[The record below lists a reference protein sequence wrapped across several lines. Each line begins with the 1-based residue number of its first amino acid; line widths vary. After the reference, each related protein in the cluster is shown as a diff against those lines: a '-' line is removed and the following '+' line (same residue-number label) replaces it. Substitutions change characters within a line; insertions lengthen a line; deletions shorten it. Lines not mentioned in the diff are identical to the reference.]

1 MAAVLTHFRSDG
13 AAHMVDVGA
22 KDETHRVAVAEGRIE
37 MRPETLR
44 LIRRGEHDKGDVL
57 GVSRIAAIQAA
68 KRTADLIPL
77 CHPLPLTRIEVDL
90 EAADEEGD
98 GAAVRCRARAETI
111 GRTGVE
117 MEALTAVQI
126 GLLAVYD
133 MCKAVDRGMTI
144 AGGAS
149 GGEVGRPLGALAG
162 RREARGPSPMNDSLT
177 RQLDRLE
184 GHLREENPILLDA
197 VRTFRRLDEVAWKLG
212 LLPSDQSLA
221 SQVPWWPLI
230 AVLGTFSAGKSTF
243 INGYLGQTV
252 QVSGNQAVD
261 DRFTAICFSAGEGTP
276 RALPGLALDADPRF
290 PFYQVSRDIEE
301 VAAGEGRRI
310 DAYLQ
315 LKTCSSPQIRGK
327 IIIDSPG
334 FDADEQRTS
343 VLRISDHI
351 IGLADLVLVFFDAR
365 HPEPGAMQDTLR
377 HLVERAVGRA
387 DSSKFLYILNQVD
400 NTAREDN
407 PEEVFGA
414 WQRALASSG
423 LTAGR
428 FYQIYDEASAIPI
441 ENEGLRTRFRT
452 KRDADLAEIRNRME
466 QVEVERAYRVIGM
479 LEKLALAIR
488 DEAVPALERA
498 RTAWRRRVLWTD
510 AGLLVVL
517 VAAAAGVGDLDWTG
531 YGGRLAGDGRI
542 RHRPRRRGAARRR
555 GLRAFPGAQ
564 DGGSRVAAAAP
575 PRRGGRFAHRGRL
588 DCTRVR
594 ARRRGVADHVDRG
607 PGRLGKRSKT
617 ANRGRPRGHRPL
629 CSAAQRQF
637 CRPLRPRPL
646 RPARARSR
654 RPRRNG

>member
-1 MAAVLTHFRSDG
+1 
-13 AAHMVDVGA
+13 
-22 KDETHRVAVAEGRIE
+22 
-37 MRPETLR
+37 
-44 LIRRGEHDKGDVL
+44 
-57 GVSRIAAIQAA
+57 
-68 KRTADLIPL
+68 
-77 CHPLPLTRIEVDL
+77 
-90 EAADEEGD
+90 
-98 GAAVRCRARAETI
+98 
-111 GRTGVE
+111 
-117 MEALTAVQI
+117 
-126 GLLAVYD
+126 
-133 MCKAVDRGMTI
+133 
-144 AGGAS
+144 
-149 GGEVGRPLGALAG
+149 
-162 RREARGPSPMNDSLT
+162 MNDSLSQ
-177 RQLDRLE
+177 QLDRLE
-184 GHLREENPILLDA
+184 RHLREENPILLDA

-212 LLPSDQSLA
+212 LLPADQSLA
-221 SQVPWWPLI
+221 SHVPWWPLI

-261 DRFTAICFSAGEGTP
+261 DRFTAICFSAGEGPP

-290 PFYQVSRDIEE
+290 PFYQVSRDIDE

-315 LKTCSSPQIRGK
+315 LKTCSSPRIRGK

-343 VLRISDHI
+343 ILRISDHI

-441 ENEGLRTRFRT
+441 ENEGLRTRFRS

-498 RTAWRRRVLWTD
+498 RAGWRRRILWTD
-510 AGLLVVL
+510 AGLLAVF
-517 VAAAAGVGDLDWTG
+517 AAAAAAIGAWVGFDAAAGWIGATG
-531 YGGRLAGDGRI
+531 FGTALGAAVLIAIAGYTHFQARRIAARAGGRRIVRGWAVDSPIDADWLARAFEHGTAAWRTMWIGT
-542 RHRPRRRGAARRR
+542 PAGWGSAARRKIASVLEETGR
-555 GLRAFPGAQ
+555 YVQRLN
-564 DGGSRVAAAAP
+564 D
-575 PRRGGRFAHRGRL
+575 RFADPSGRSRSGP
-588 DCTRVR
+588 D
-594 ARRRGVADHVDRG
+594 APDRG
-607 PGRLGKRSKT
+607 
-617 ANRGRPRGHRPL
+617 NRDEAAEGHRHEHPEP
-629 CSAAQRQF
+629 AVGAGDRQQTEEQR
-637 CRPLRPRPL
+637 L
-646 RPARARSR
+646 
-654 RPRRNG
+654 

>member
-1 MAAVLTHFRSDG
+1 
-13 AAHMVDVGA
+13 
-22 KDETHRVAVAEGRIE
+22 
-37 MRPETLR
+37 
-44 LIRRGEHDKGDVL
+44 
-57 GVSRIAAIQAA
+57 
-68 KRTADLIPL
+68 
-77 CHPLPLTRIEVDL
+77 
-90 EAADEEGD
+90 
-98 GAAVRCRARAETI
+98 
-111 GRTGVE
+111 
-117 MEALTAVQI
+117 
-126 GLLAVYD
+126 
-133 MCKAVDRGMTI
+133 
-144 AGGAS
+144 
-149 GGEVGRPLGALAG
+149 
-162 RREARGPSPMNDSLT
+162 MNDSLS

-197 VRTFRRLDEVAWKLG
+197 VRTFRSIDEVAWQLG
-212 LLPSDQSLA
+212 LLPPNESLA

-252 QVSGNQAVD
+252 QMSGNQAVD
-261 DRFTAICFSAGEGTP
+261 DRFTAICFSAGEGSP

-301 VAAGEGRRI
+301 VATGEGRRI

-315 LKTCSSPQIRGK
+315 LKTCSSPRIRGK

-479 LEKLALAIR
+479 LEKLAIAVR
-488 DEAVPALERA
+488 DEAVPAIERA
-498 RTAWRRRVLWTD
+498 RAAWRRRVLWAD
-510 AGLLVVL
+510 GALLAVVAAIAIGIGAWVGFGAAIAWLGAAGFGTWVGAAILVV
-517 VAAAAGVGDLDWTG
+517 AAV
-531 YGGRLAGDGRI
+531 YVHFRVRRLAAR
-542 RHRPRRRGAARRR
+542 AVARRLLR
-555 GLRAFPGAQ
+555 ESAADSPISADWLARAFEHGTAAWRTMWIGTPAGWRRKSRERIAAVLEDTGRYVQRLNDRFANPSGRVRSGSDSGPGE
-564 DGGSRVAAAAP
+564 DPGSRPDAPDRADRDEAAEGHDHEDPEPAVDAP
-575 PRRGGRFAHRGRL
+575 DRKQSEEPRL
-588 DCTRVR
+588 
-594 ARRRGVADHVDRG
+594 
-607 PGRLGKRSKT
+607 
-617 ANRGRPRGHRPL
+617 
-629 CSAAQRQF
+629 
-637 CRPLRPRPL
+637 
-646 RPARARSR
+646 
-654 RPRRNG
+654 

>member
-1 MAAVLTHFRSDG
+1 
-13 AAHMVDVGA
+13 
-22 KDETHRVAVAEGRIE
+22 
-37 MRPETLR
+37 
-44 LIRRGEHDKGDVL
+44 
-57 GVSRIAAIQAA
+57 
-68 KRTADLIPL
+68 
-77 CHPLPLTRIEVDL
+77 
-90 EAADEEGD
+90 
-98 GAAVRCRARAETI
+98 
-111 GRTGVE
+111 
-117 MEALTAVQI
+117 
-126 GLLAVYD
+126 
-133 MCKAVDRGMTI
+133 
-144 AGGAS
+144 
-149 GGEVGRPLGALAG
+149 
-162 RREARGPSPMNDSLT
+162 MNESLSQ
-177 RQLDRLE
+177 QLDRLE

-197 VRTFRRLDEVAWKLG
+197 VRTFRRLDEVAWRIG
-212 LLPSDQSLA
+212 LVPTDESLA
-221 SQVPWWPLI
+221 SRVPWWPLI

-243 INGYLGQTV
+243 INGYLGQPV
-252 QVSGNQAVD
+252 QVAGNQAVD
-261 DRFTAICFSAGEGTP
+261 DRFTAICFSAGEGPP

-301 VAAGEGRRI
+301 VAVGEGRRI

-315 LKTCSSPQIRGK
+315 LKTCSSAKIRGK

-441 ENEGLRTRFRT
+441 ENEGLRTRFRN
-452 KRDADLAEIRNRME
+452 KRDADLAEIRGRME

-498 RTAWRRRVLWTD
+498 REAWRRRVLWTD
-510 AGLLVVL
+510 AALAAALAAIAVGIGAWAGFGEALAWLGAAGFGTWIGAAVL
-517 VAAAAGVGDLDWTG
+517 VLAAGYVHF
-531 YGGRLAGDGRI
+531 RVRRI
-542 RHRPRRRGAARRR
+542 AARAGARR
-555 GLRAFPGAQ
+555 L
-564 DGGSRVAAAAP
+564 
-575 PRRGGRFAHRGRL
+575 RRGGTGDSPIDGDALARAFEHGTSAWRTMWLTAPAGWGTGAKGKITSVLEDAGRYVQRLNDRFADPSGRSRSSS
-588 DCTRVR
+588 DAVPGPNPG
-594 ARRRGVADHVDRG
+594 ARPDSG
-607 PGRLGKRSKT
+607 PD
-617 ANRGRPRGHRPL
+617 APDRGHRDE
-629 CSAAQRQF
+629 AAEGHGHEDPEPALGAPDRKESEE
-637 CRPLRPRPL
+637 PRL
-646 RPARARSR
+646 
-654 RPRRNG
+654 

>member
-1 MAAVLTHFRSDG
+1 M
-13 AAHMVDVGA
+13 
-22 KDETHRVAVAEGRIE
+22 K
-37 MRPETLR
+37 
-44 LIRRGEHDKGDVL
+44 
-57 GVSRIAAIQAA
+57 
-68 KRTADLIPL
+68 
-77 CHPLPLTRIEVDL
+77 
-90 EAADEEGD
+90 
-98 GAAVRCRARAETI
+98 
-111 GRTGVE
+111 
-117 MEALTAVQI
+117 
-126 GLLAVYD
+126 
-133 MCKAVDRGMTI
+133 
-144 AGGAS
+144 
-149 GGEVGRPLGALAG
+149 
-162 RREARGPSPMNDSLT
+162 DSLT
-177 RQLDRLE
+177 QQLDRLE

-212 LLPSDQSLA
+212 LLPPDQSLA

-261 DRFTAICFSAGEGTP
+261 DRFTAICFSAGEGPP

-301 VAAGEGRRI
+301 VASGEGRRI

-315 LKTCSSPQIRGK
+315 LKTCSSPQVRGK

-414 WQRALASSG
+414 WQRALASGG

-428 FYQIYDEASAIPI
+428 FYQIYDEAAAVPI
-441 ENEGLRTRFRT
+441 GNEGLRTRFRA
-452 KRDADLAEIRNRME
+452 KRDADLAEIRSRME

-488 DEAVPALERA
+488 DEAAPALERA
-498 RTAWRRRVLWTD
+498 RKAWRRRVLWID
-510 AGLLVVL
+510 AGLLAAL
-517 VAAAAGVGDLDWTG
+517 AAAAAGVGAWVGFGAAAGWLGSAGFGSALGAAVLLAAAGWAHFRVRRIAARAF
-531 YGGRLAGDGRI
+531 GRRLLREESSDSPIEAEWVARAFEHGTAAWRTMWIDAPAGWGSGARQRIASVLEDAGRYVQRLNDRFADPSGHGRSGPSAPGSGADAPDRGDRDEAGDG
-542 RHRPRRRGAARRR
+542 
-555 GLRAFPGAQ
+555 
-564 DGGSRVAAAAP
+564 
-575 PRRGGRFAHRGRL
+575 HRGEHPEPA
-588 DCTRVR
+588 V
-594 ARRRGVADHVDRG
+594 G
-607 PGRLGKRSKT
+607 PGDREQPEEPRL
-617 ANRGRPRGHRPL
+617 
-629 CSAAQRQF
+629 
-637 CRPLRPRPL
+637 
-646 RPARARSR
+646 
-654 RPRRNG
+654 

>member
-1 MAAVLTHFRSDG
+1 
-13 AAHMVDVGA
+13 
-22 KDETHRVAVAEGRIE
+22 
-37 MRPETLR
+37 
-44 LIRRGEHDKGDVL
+44 
-57 GVSRIAAIQAA
+57 
-68 KRTADLIPL
+68 
-77 CHPLPLTRIEVDL
+77 
-90 EAADEEGD
+90 
-98 GAAVRCRARAETI
+98 
-111 GRTGVE
+111 
-117 MEALTAVQI
+117 
-126 GLLAVYD
+126 
-133 MCKAVDRGMTI
+133 
-144 AGGAS
+144 
-149 GGEVGRPLGALAG
+149 
-162 RREARGPSPMNDSLT
+162 MNESLSQ
-177 RQLDRLE
+177 QLDRLE

-197 VRTFRRLDEVAWKLG
+197 VRTFRRLDEVAWRIG
-212 LLPSDQSLA
+212 LLPPDESLA

-243 INGYLGQTV
+243 INGYLGQAV
-252 QVSGNQAVD
+252 QVAGNQAVD
-261 DRFTAICFSAGEGTP
+261 DRFTAICFSAGEGSP

-301 VAAGEGRRI
+301 VASGEGRRI

-315 LKTCSSPQIRGK
+315 LKTCPSPRIRGK

-441 ENEGLRTRFRT
+441 ENEGLRTRFRS
-452 KRDADLAEIRNRME
+452 KRDADLAEIRERME

-488 DEAVPALERA
+488 DEAVPALEGA
-498 RTAWRRRVLWTD
+498 RSAWRRRVLLTD
-510 AGLLVVL
+510 AVLAAVL
-517 VAAAAGVGDLDWTG
+517 VAIAVAVGVWVGVGEALTWLGTAGFGTWVGAAVLVLAAGYVHF
-531 YGGRLAGDGRI
+531 RVRRI
-542 RHRPRRRGAARRR
+542 AARAGSRR
-555 GLRAFPGAQ
+555 LLRDGAGESPIAADALARAFEHGTASWRTMWITSPAGW
-564 DGGSRVAAAAP
+564 GGSARGKIATVLEDAGRYVQRLNDRFADPSGRSRPGSDAP
-575 PRRGGRFAHRGRL
+575 PAPRRGPVPSAAPGPSPDSSPHAP
-588 DCTRVR
+588 
-594 ARRRGVADHVDRG
+594 DRG
-607 PGRLGKRSKT
+607 HGDEAAEGHDHEDPEPALGAPDRKEAEEPRL
-617 ANRGRPRGHRPL
+617 
-629 CSAAQRQF
+629 
-637 CRPLRPRPL
+637 
-646 RPARARSR
+646 
-654 RPRRNG
+654 

>member
-1 MAAVLTHFRSDG
+1 
-13 AAHMVDVGA
+13 
-22 KDETHRVAVAEGRIE
+22 
-37 MRPETLR
+37 
-44 LIRRGEHDKGDVL
+44 
-57 GVSRIAAIQAA
+57 
-68 KRTADLIPL
+68 
-77 CHPLPLTRIEVDL
+77 
-90 EAADEEGD
+90 
-98 GAAVRCRARAETI
+98 
-111 GRTGVE
+111 
-117 MEALTAVQI
+117 
-126 GLLAVYD
+126 
-133 MCKAVDRGMTI
+133 
-144 AGGAS
+144 
-149 GGEVGRPLGALAG
+149 
-162 RREARGPSPMNDSLT
+162 MNDSLS

-197 VRTFRRLDEVAWKLG
+197 VRTFRRVDEVAWQLG
-212 LLPSDQSLA
+212 LLPPDESMA
-221 SQVPWWPLI
+221 NQVPWWPLI

-252 QVSGNQAVD
+252 QMSGNQAVD
-261 DRFTAICFSAGEGTP
+261 DRFTAICFSAGEGSP

-301 VAAGEGRRI
+301 VASGEGRRI

-315 LKTCSSPQIRGK
+315 LKTCSSPRIRGK

-343 VLRISDHI
+343 ILRISDHI

-479 LEKLALAIR
+479 LEKLAIAIR

-498 RTAWRRRVLWTD
+498 RSAWRRRVLWADGT
-510 AGLLVVL
+510 LLAVL
-517 VAAAAGVGDLDWTG
+517 AAAAVGIGAWAGFGAAVAWLGAAGFGIWVGAAVLVVVAG
-531 YGGRLAGDGRI
+531 YVHFRIRRLAARAGA
-542 RHRPRRRGAARRR
+542 RRLLRDGAADSPIAAEW
-555 GLRAFPGAQ
+555 LARAFEHGT
-564 DGGSRVAAAAP
+564 AAWRTMWIGTPAGWGRKAKERIAAVLEDTG
-575 PRRGGRFAHRGRL
+575 RYVQRLNDRFANPSG
-588 DCTRVR
+588 
-594 ARRRGVADHVDRG
+594 
-607 PGRLGKRSKT
+607 
-617 ANRGRPRGHRPL
+617 
-629 CSAAQRQF
+629 
-637 CRPLRPRPL
+637 
-646 RPARARSR
+646 RSR
-654 RPRRNG
+654 TGSVPDPGPAADPDSRPDAPDRADRDEAAEGHDHEDPEPAVGAPDRKQSEEPRL

>member
-1 MAAVLTHFRSDG
+1 
-13 AAHMVDVGA
+13 
-22 KDETHRVAVAEGRIE
+22 
-37 MRPETLR
+37 
-44 LIRRGEHDKGDVL
+44 
-57 GVSRIAAIQAA
+57 
-68 KRTADLIPL
+68 
-77 CHPLPLTRIEVDL
+77 
-90 EAADEEGD
+90 
-98 GAAVRCRARAETI
+98 
-111 GRTGVE
+111 
-117 MEALTAVQI
+117 
-126 GLLAVYD
+126 
-133 MCKAVDRGMTI
+133 
-144 AGGAS
+144 
-149 GGEVGRPLGALAG
+149 
-162 RREARGPSPMNDSLT
+162 MNDSLS

-197 VRTFRRLDEVAWKLG
+197 VRTFRRLDEVAWRLG
-212 LLPSDQSLA
+212 LLPREESLA
-221 SQVPWWPLI
+221 TQVPWWPLI

-261 DRFTAICFSAGEGTP
+261 DRFTAICFSAGEGSP

-301 VAAGEGRRI
+301 VATGEGRRI

-315 LKTCSSPQIRGK
+315 LKTCSSPRVRGK

-441 ENEGLRTRFRT
+441 ENEGLRIRFRN
-452 KRDADLAEIRNRME
+452 KRDADLAEIRGRME

-479 LEKLALAIR
+479 LEKLAIAIR

-498 RTAWRRRVLWTD
+498 RAAWRRRVLWADGALLAVFAAIAIGIGAWVGFAAALAWLD
-510 AGLLVVL
+510 AAGFGTWIGAAVL
-517 VAAAAGVGDLDWTG
+517 VAAGGYIHFRVRRIAARAGARRLLREGAADSPIVTDWLPRAFEHGPSAWRTMWVTAPAGWGRGARDKIAGVLEETG
-531 YGGRLAGDGRI
+531 RYVQRLND
-542 RHRPRRRGAARRR
+542 
-555 GLRAFPGAQ
+555 
-564 DGGSRVAAAAP
+564 
-575 PRRGGRFAHRGRL
+575 RFADPSGRS
-588 DCTRVR
+588 RS
-594 ARRRGVADHVDRG
+594 GSDHVPAPGPDTLPAVGADSTPAADPDSRPDAPDRAD
-607 PGRLGKRSKT
+607 RDE
-617 ANRGRPRGHRPL
+617 
-629 CSAAQRQF
+629 AAQGHGDEHPEPAVGASDRKQSEE
-637 CRPLRPRPL
+637 PRL
-646 RPARARSR
+646 
-654 RPRRNG
+654 

>member
-1 MAAVLTHFRSDG
+1 
-13 AAHMVDVGA
+13 
-22 KDETHRVAVAEGRIE
+22 
-37 MRPETLR
+37 
-44 LIRRGEHDKGDVL
+44 
-57 GVSRIAAIQAA
+57 
-68 KRTADLIPL
+68 
-77 CHPLPLTRIEVDL
+77 
-90 EAADEEGD
+90 
-98 GAAVRCRARAETI
+98 
-111 GRTGVE
+111 
-117 MEALTAVQI
+117 
-126 GLLAVYD
+126 
-133 MCKAVDRGMTI
+133 
-144 AGGAS
+144 
-149 GGEVGRPLGALAG
+149 
-162 RREARGPSPMNDSLT
+162 MNDSLSQ
-177 RQLDRLE
+177 QLDRLE

-197 VRTFRRLDEVAWKLG
+197 VRSFRRLDEVAWRLG
-212 LLPSDQSLA
+212 LLPPDQSLA
-221 SQVPWWPLI
+221 THVPWWPLI

-301 VAAGEGRRI
+301 VAAGEGGASTR
-310 DAYLQ
+310 
-315 LKTCSSPQIRGK
+315 TCSSRRARVRRIRGK

-343 VLRISDHI
+343 ILRISDHI

-428 FYQIYDEASAIPI
+428 FYQLYDEESAIPI
-441 ENEGLRTRFRT
+441 ENEGLRTRFRS

-488 DEAVPALERA
+488 DEAVPALEQARA
-498 RTAWRRRVLWTD
+498 AWRRRVLVTD
-510 AGLLVVL
+510 AVLLAILAVVAVAVGFQVGFDIAAGWLGTAGFGTALGAAVLL
-517 VAAAAGVGDLDWTG
+517 VAAGYVHFRVRRMAARACGR
-531 YGGRLAGDGRI
+531 RLARGWGADSPIEADWLGRAFAHGTSAWRTMWI
-542 RHRPRRRGAARRR
+542 GVPAGWGGAAKRKIVDVLEDTGRYVQR
-555 GLRAFPGAQ
+555 LN
-564 DGGSRVAAAAP
+564 D
-575 PRRGGRFAHRGRL
+575 RFADPSGRSQ
-588 DCTRVR
+588 
-594 ARRRGVADHVDRG
+594 ADPDAQERG
-607 PGRLGKRSKT
+607 P
-617 ANRGRPRGHRPL
+617 RGE
-629 CSAAQRQF
+629 AA
-637 CRPLRPRPL
+637 
-646 RPARARSR
+646 
-654 RPRRNG
+654 

>member
-1 MAAVLTHFRSDG
+1 
-13 AAHMVDVGA
+13 
-22 KDETHRVAVAEGRIE
+22 
-37 MRPETLR
+37 
-44 LIRRGEHDKGDVL
+44 
-57 GVSRIAAIQAA
+57 
-68 KRTADLIPL
+68 
-77 CHPLPLTRIEVDL
+77 
-90 EAADEEGD
+90 
-98 GAAVRCRARAETI
+98 
-111 GRTGVE
+111 
-117 MEALTAVQI
+117 
-126 GLLAVYD
+126 
-133 MCKAVDRGMTI
+133 
-144 AGGAS
+144 
-149 GGEVGRPLGALAG
+149 
-162 RREARGPSPMNDSLT
+162 MNDSLSQ
-177 RQLDRLE
+177 QLDRLE
-184 GHLREENPILLDA
+184 RHLREENPILLDA

-261 DRFTAICFSAGEGTP
+261 DRFTAICFSAGEGPP

-290 PFYQVSRDIEE
+290 PFYQVSRDIDE

-343 VLRISDHI
+343 ILRISDHI

-441 ENEGLRTRFRT
+441 ENEGLRTRFRS

-479 LEKLALAIR
+479 LEKLAIAIR

-498 RTAWRRRVLWTD
+498 RAGWRRRILWTD
-510 AGLLVVL
+510 AGLLAV
-517 VAAAAGVGDLDWTG
+517 VAAAAAAIGAWVGFDAAADWIGATG
-531 YGGRLAGDGRI
+531 FGAALGAAVLLAIAGYVHFQVRRIAARAGARRVAREGAADSPIEADWLARAFDHGTAAWRTMWIAAPAGWGGGARRKVASVLEETGRYVQRLNDRFADPSGRSRSGPDAPDRGNRDEAAEGHRHEHPEPAVGAGDRQQPEE
-542 RHRPRRRGAARRR
+542 PR
-555 GLRAFPGAQ
+555 L
-564 DGGSRVAAAAP
+564 
-575 PRRGGRFAHRGRL
+575 
-588 DCTRVR
+588 
-594 ARRRGVADHVDRG
+594 
-607 PGRLGKRSKT
+607 
-617 ANRGRPRGHRPL
+617 
-629 CSAAQRQF
+629 
-637 CRPLRPRPL
+637 
-646 RPARARSR
+646 
-654 RPRRNG
+654 

>member
-1 MAAVLTHFRSDG
+1 
-13 AAHMVDVGA
+13 
-22 KDETHRVAVAEGRIE
+22 
-37 MRPETLR
+37 
-44 LIRRGEHDKGDVL
+44 
-57 GVSRIAAIQAA
+57 
-68 KRTADLIPL
+68 
-77 CHPLPLTRIEVDL
+77 
-90 EAADEEGD
+90 
-98 GAAVRCRARAETI
+98 
-111 GRTGVE
+111 
-117 MEALTAVQI
+117 
-126 GLLAVYD
+126 
-133 MCKAVDRGMTI
+133 
-144 AGGAS
+144 
-149 GGEVGRPLGALAG
+149 
-162 RREARGPSPMNDSLT
+162 MNDSLSQ
-177 RQLDRLE
+177 QLDRLE

-197 VRTFRRLDEVAWKLG
+197 VRSFRHLDEVAWRLG
-212 LLPSDQSLA
+212 LLPPDQSLA
-221 SQVPWWPLI
+221 TRVPWWPLI

-243 INGYLGQTV
+243 INGYLGQAV

-261 DRFTAICFSAGEGTP
+261 DRFTAICFSAGEDAP

-315 LKTCSSPQIRGK
+315 LKTSSSPQIRGK

-343 VLRISDHI
+343 ILRISDHI

-441 ENEGLRTRFRT
+441 ENEGLRIRFRT

-488 DEAVPALERA
+488 DEAVPALEQARA
-498 RTAWRRRVLWTD
+498 AWRRRVLWTD
-510 AGLLVVL
+510 AGMLAVL
-517 VAAAAGVGDLDWTG
+517 AAAAAGVGAWLG
-531 YGGRLAGDGRI
+531 FG
-542 RHRPRRRGAARRR
+542 
-555 GLRAFPGAQ
+555 
-564 DGGSRVAAAAP
+564 AAAAWLGAAGFGTTLGAAVLLVAAGYVHFRV
-575 PRRGGRFAHRGRL
+575 RRMAARACSRRLLREGAGGDSPIEADWIARAFEHGTTAWRTMWVGAPAGWGGAAKRKIADVLEDTGRYVQRLNDRFADPSGRSRSGP
-588 DCTRVR
+588 D
-594 ARRRGVADHVDRG
+594 APDRG
-607 PGRLGKRSKT
+607 DRDEAGE
-617 ANRGRPRGHRPL
+617 GHRDEHPVPAP
-629 CSAAQRQF
+629 SAPDRKQAEE
-637 CRPLRPRPL
+637 PRL
-646 RPARARSR
+646 
-654 RPRRNG
+654 

>member
-1 MAAVLTHFRSDG
+1 
-13 AAHMVDVGA
+13 
-22 KDETHRVAVAEGRIE
+22 
-37 MRPETLR
+37 
-44 LIRRGEHDKGDVL
+44 
-57 GVSRIAAIQAA
+57 
-68 KRTADLIPL
+68 
-77 CHPLPLTRIEVDL
+77 
-90 EAADEEGD
+90 
-98 GAAVRCRARAETI
+98 
-111 GRTGVE
+111 
-117 MEALTAVQI
+117 
-126 GLLAVYD
+126 
-133 MCKAVDRGMTI
+133 
-144 AGGAS
+144 
-149 GGEVGRPLGALAG
+149 
-162 RREARGPSPMNDSLT
+162 MNDSLAQ
-177 RQLDRLE
+177 QLDRLE

-212 LLPSDQSLA
+212 LLPPDQSLA

-261 DRFTAICFSAGEGTP
+261 DRFTAICFSAGAGAP
-276 RALPGLALDADPRF
+276 QALPGLALDADPRF

-301 VAAGEGRRI
+301 VATGEGRRI

-315 LKTCSSPQIRGK
+315 LKTCSSPRLRGK

-365 HPEPGAMQDTLR
+365 HPEPGAMRDTLR

-428 FYQIYDEASAIPI
+428 FYQIYDEASAVPI
-441 ENEGLRTRFRT
+441 ESEGLRDRFQA

-488 DEAVPALERA
+488 DEAAPALERA
-498 RTAWRRRVLWTD
+498 RKAWLRRVLWID
-510 AGLLVVL
+510 AGLLAAL
-517 VAAAAGVGDLDWTG
+517 AAAAVGVGAWIGFGAAIGWLGTAGFGSALGAAVLLAAAGWAHFRVRRITARAFG
-531 YGGRLAGDGRI
+531 RRLLRGGAGDSPIEAEWIARAFEHGTAAWRTMWI
-542 RHRPRRRGAARRR
+542 GAPAGWGSGARRR
-555 GLRAFPGAQ
+555 LADVLEDTGRYVQRLN
-564 DGGSRVAAAAP
+564 D
-575 PRRGGRFAHRGRL
+575 RFADPSG
-588 DCTRVR
+588 
-594 ARRRGVADHVDRG
+594 
-607 PGRLGKRSKT
+607 
-617 ANRGRPRGHRPL
+617 RGRPGPNTPGAPPSTPGSGPDAPDRSDRDETGEGHGREHPEPPVG
-629 CSAAQRQF
+629 AGDREQAEE
-637 CRPLRPRPL
+637 PRL
-646 RPARARSR
+646 
-654 RPRRNG
+654 

>member
-1 MAAVLTHFRSDG
+1 
-13 AAHMVDVGA
+13 
-22 KDETHRVAVAEGRIE
+22 
-37 MRPETLR
+37 
-44 LIRRGEHDKGDVL
+44 
-57 GVSRIAAIQAA
+57 
-68 KRTADLIPL
+68 
-77 CHPLPLTRIEVDL
+77 
-90 EAADEEGD
+90 
-98 GAAVRCRARAETI
+98 
-111 GRTGVE
+111 
-117 MEALTAVQI
+117 
-126 GLLAVYD
+126 
-133 MCKAVDRGMTI
+133 
-144 AGGAS
+144 
-149 GGEVGRPLGALAG
+149 
-162 RREARGPSPMNDSLT
+162 MNDSLSQ
-177 RQLDRLE
+177 QLDRLE

-197 VRTFRRLDEVAWKLG
+197 VRSFRRLDEVAWRLG

-243 INGYLGQTV
+243 INGYLGQAV

-261 DRFTAICFSAGEGTP
+261 DRFTAICFSAGEGSP

-301 VAAGEGRRI
+301 VASGEGRRI

-315 LKTCSSPQIRGK
+315 LKTCSSPRIRGK

-343 VLRISDHI
+343 ILRISDHI

-441 ENEGLRTRFRT
+441 ENEGLRTRFRS

-479 LEKLALAIR
+479 LEKLALAVR

-498 RTAWRRRVLWTD
+498 RAAWRRRVLVTD
-510 AGLLVVL
+510 AALLVALAAVAAAIGFQVGFDTATGWLGAAGFGTALGAAVLL
-517 VAAAAGVGDLDWTG
+517 VAAGYVHFQVRRMAARACGRRLVRGWTADSPIDADWLERAFAHGTSTW
-531 YGGRLAGDGRI
+531 RTMWIAAPAGWG
-542 RHRPRRRGAARRR
+542 GAAKRK
-555 GLRAFPGAQ
+555 
-564 DGGSRVAAAAP
+564 VADVLEETG
-575 PRRGGRFAHRGRL
+575 RYVQRLNDRFADPSGRSQTAPEPPEP
-588 DCTRVR
+588 DPP
-594 ARRRGVADHVDRG
+594 GEADE
-607 PGRLGKRSKT
+607 P
-617 ANRGRPRGHRPL
+617 
-629 CSAAQRQF
+629 QRQEQ
-637 CRPLRPRPL
+637 PDPTVG
-646 RPARARSR
+646 A
-654 RPRRNG
+654 

>member
-1 MAAVLTHFRSDG
+1 
-13 AAHMVDVGA
+13 
-22 KDETHRVAVAEGRIE
+22 
-37 MRPETLR
+37 
-44 LIRRGEHDKGDVL
+44 
-57 GVSRIAAIQAA
+57 
-68 KRTADLIPL
+68 
-77 CHPLPLTRIEVDL
+77 
-90 EAADEEGD
+90 
-98 GAAVRCRARAETI
+98 
-111 GRTGVE
+111 
-117 MEALTAVQI
+117 
-126 GLLAVYD
+126 
-133 MCKAVDRGMTI
+133 
-144 AGGAS
+144 
-149 GGEVGRPLGALAG
+149 
-162 RREARGPSPMNDSLT
+162 MNDSLSQ
-177 RQLDRLE
+177 QLDRLE

-197 VRTFRRLDEVAWKLG
+197 VRSFRRLDEVAWRLG
-212 LLPSDQSLA
+212 LLPPDQSLA
-221 SQVPWWPLI
+221 TRVPWWPLI

-301 VAAGEGRRI
+301 VASGEGRRI

-343 VLRISDHI
+343 ILRISDHI

-428 FYQIYDEASAIPI
+428 FYQLYDEASAIPI
-441 ENEGLRTRFRT
+441 ENEGLRIRFRS

-488 DEAVPALERA
+488 DEAVPALGQARA
-498 RTAWRRRVLWTD
+498 AWRRRVLWTD
-510 AGLLVVL
+510 AVLLAVLAAAAVGVGVWVGFEAAAGWLGTAGFGTALGAAVLL
-517 VAAAAGVGDLDWTG
+517 VAAGYVHFQVRRITARASGRRLVRGWRADSPIDADWLGRAFVHGTSAWRTMWAGSPAGWGGAAKRKIADVLEDTGRYVQRLNDRFADPSGRSRSGPDAPDGGDRDE
-531 YGGRLAGDGRI
+531 AGDG
-542 RHRPRRRGAARRR
+542 HRDEHPEPAVSARDRKQAEEPR
-555 GLRAFPGAQ
+555 L
-564 DGGSRVAAAAP
+564 
-575 PRRGGRFAHRGRL
+575 
-588 DCTRVR
+588 
-594 ARRRGVADHVDRG
+594 
-607 PGRLGKRSKT
+607 
-617 ANRGRPRGHRPL
+617 
-629 CSAAQRQF
+629 
-637 CRPLRPRPL
+637 
-646 RPARARSR
+646 
-654 RPRRNG
+654 